1 MPARISIKIEE
12 KGVIQFLLE
21 SIADIMIDII
31 RKLNDLL
38 NNLLNIIR
46 VGSNRPKK
54 SSISFSFS
62 PYSTK
67 RSRLGELQARLKR
80 DK

>member
-1 MPARISIKIEE
+1 MPARNSIKIEE
-12 KGVIQFLLE
+12 KGVNQFHLE
-21 SIADIMIDII
+21 SIVDIMIDII
-31 RKLNDLL
+31 RKLIRLH
-38 NNLLNIIR
+38 NIIR